1 MRLLTSLLVAGL
13 LLTVS
18 VSSNYENTPSLQ
30 YLSLAASLQAP
41 AINQVIVRGNEG
53 LSRHRGSG
61 RLESYQWLER
71 SLA

>member
-1 MRLLTSLLVAGL
+1 MRLLTSLLVASL

-18 VSSNYENTPSLQ
+18 VSANDGNTLSLQ
-30 YLSLAASLQAP
+30 RLSLASLQAP
-41 AINQVIVRGNEG
+41 INQVIVRGNGG
-53 LSRHRGSG
+53 LPRHRGSG

>member
-18 VSSNYENTPSLQ
+18 VSSNCENTPSLQ
-30 YLSLAASLQAP
+30 YLSLASLQAP
-41 AINQVIVRGNEG
+41 AINQVIVRGNGG
-53 LSRHRGSG
+53 LPRHRGSG
-61 RLESYQWLER
+61 RLKSYQWLER

>member
-1 MRLLTSLLVAGL
+1 MRLLTSLLVSGL

-18 VSSNYENTPSLQ
+18 VSSNHVPFPSLQ
-30 YLSLAASLQAP
+30 HLSLTSLQAP
-41 AINQVIVRGNEG
+41 SINQVIVRGNGG
-53 LSRHRGSG
+53 LPRHRGSG